1 MHTPSITLRE
11 GGRNSAGEEEPT
23 FTACS
28 SSSFGYF
35 RVVPAF
41 CLGVVAA
48 VAFQLAWGGLT
59 LTSFFLKLFIYA
71 SFALMCVLAGS
82 FVLLIRKSPLK
93 VSHFEGG
100 RRLTAGKHDFINKL
114 MVSFL
119 YFFPA
124 IFTHTCKIYTHAIFT
139 TLETKT
145 KNQLCQN
152 DGTENNHTTNHRVDV
167 WYRHERLPVKLD
179 YSCLL
184 LV

>member
-11 GGRNSAGEEEPT
+11 GGRNTAGEEEPT

-119 YFFPA
+119 YFFLLYSH
-124 IFTHTCKIYTHAIFT
+124 THAKYTHMPFLQRWRLKLRTSCVRMMVLKTT
-139 TLETKT
+139 TLQITVSMYGTDMKD
-145 KNQLCQN
+145 CQ
-152 DGTENNHTTNHRVDV
+152 
-167 WYRHERLPVKLD
+167 
-179 YSCLL
+179 
-184 LV
+184 